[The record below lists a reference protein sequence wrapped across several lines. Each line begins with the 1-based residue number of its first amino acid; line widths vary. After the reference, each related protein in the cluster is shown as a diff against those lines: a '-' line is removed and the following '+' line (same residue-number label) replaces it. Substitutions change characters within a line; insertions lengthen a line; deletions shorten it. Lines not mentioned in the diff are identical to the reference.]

1 VNLVSVL
8 GIAPNYI
15 PLTYRYSN
23 KKSNRIKGHSPYV
36 IPIPSHRIA
45 SSHHRGKR
53 YFKRREKK
61 HYSFFGVGR
70 HTTKVTKYFDLL
82 REGTGG
88 EGRQGRKG
96 VGTRGVLYNMQQLDH
111 WVQEAGVMND

>member
-1 VNLVSVL
+1 MSFL
-8 GIAPNYI
+8 
-15 PLTYRYSN
+15 
-23 KKSNRIKGHSPYV
+23 
-36 IPIPSHRIA
+36 SHPIA

-53 YFKRREKK
+53 YLKRREKKK

-88 EGRQGRKG
+88 EGQARKEG
-96 VGTRGVLYNMQQLDH
+96 GWYEGGTLQHAAVGSLGSGGWSY
-111 WVQEAGVMND
+111 E